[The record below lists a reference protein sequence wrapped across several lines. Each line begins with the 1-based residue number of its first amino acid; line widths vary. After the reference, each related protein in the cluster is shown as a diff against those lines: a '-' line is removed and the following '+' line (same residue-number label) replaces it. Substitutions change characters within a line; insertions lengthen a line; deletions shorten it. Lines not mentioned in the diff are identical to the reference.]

1 MKALQ
6 FSRRLLDSDPCI
18 LDHVST
24 DHFNENEEAYCL
36 WFDSKEQLLSVSNKR
51 LPSCDTLLRLT
62 LRNNQ
67 GDSDKTVEDEN
78 HNSNVGTKLLH
89 QDSLLNV
96 WEFRLAP
103 QESCQF
109 HVHKLRYFFTNLTES
124 TTQALD
130 EKGAESGVPNHQK
143 RGQTIYVDE
152 ESLGSHAVQNVGST
166 VFLQFIVEF
175 KF

>member
-1 MKALQ
+1 V
-6 FSRRLLDSDPCI
+6 PCI

-24 DHFNENEEAYCL
+24 DNFNEDEEAYWL
-36 WFDSKEQLLSVSNKR
+36 WYDSKEQILSVSNKR
-51 LPSCDTLLRLT
+51 LLSCDTLLRLT

-67 GDSDKTVEDEN
+67 GDSDKTATGEN
-78 HNSNVGTKLLH
+78 NDNTSNVGTKLLF
-89 QDSLLNV
+89 QDSLVNV

-103 QESCQF
+103 QERCQF
-109 HVHKLRYFFTNLTES
+109 HVHRLRYCFTNLKES

-130 EKGAESGVPNHQK
+130 EKGAESDVPNHLK
-143 RGQTIYVDE
+143 RGQTIYVNE

-166 VFLQFIVEF
+166 IFLQFIVEF